1 MLYRFKSQASADV
14 VMLETNARQLLD
26 IIGKTSGTSGVIT
39 VDQMPG
45 AISALEAAVALE
57 ARSAKHNHDA
67 HAAEEE
73 HLHEPVE
80 QDRDLAEEEGAV
92 EIRRQQDVVEHQ
104 QRDGEHAGGA
114 EDVVEVG
121 QRGEAPLVPVQADNE
136 VDQRRV
142 NQKERQ
148 QQFQPFD
155 L

>member
-67 HAAEEE
+67 HAAED
-73 HLHEPVE
+73 H
-80 QDRDLAEEEGAV
+80 DA
-92 EIRRQQDVVEHQ
+92 
-104 QRDGEHAGGA
+104 GA
-114 EDVVEVG
+114 EAQHVG
-121 QRGEAPLVPVQADNE
+121 LHQRATPLLHMLKESLGE
-136 VDQRRV
+136 
-142 NQKERQ
+142 QK
-148 QQFQPFD
+148 D
-155 L
+155 IVWGT